1 MFFYDN
7 VYLRGRSILSD
18 IENDYMYLK
27 LSKVKNLINIILVIT
42 TILYIAYFFRPL
54 TAFYLPIIIETI
66 LVFSI
71 TFIAT
76 TVFKFSNKKIFKLIS
91 MYLLLIA
98 ILKFISLVYL
108 MFFFGEKEIIQCLN
122 LKILAICNV
131 LESIY
136 CFMIIVYVKY
146 VNLNMKLIV
155 VFFTIIS
162 LVSICLFDVIVF
174 GVIST
179 VLLLLILYLL
189 KDFKIFK
196 NNLLNYLKL
205 FIIINLSLVL
215 IYALVYIFN
224 LEALLLLIYILKILI
239 YLIIYVWISEMLITK
254 PYKTLHQDII
264 DKNKKLKI
272 LNKKM
277 EESNNEFKEFKE
289 KLKDNETYFKNFI
302 NNAPMSIVILNN
314 HNYRIFSI
322 NKQFSNELNLKNNR
336 QVINRNLFKII
347 NIENKDEFLITKKG
361 EASYSSG
368 KIDIFWQLNILLQTK
383 DYLIISMKNITEF
396 KFSEKIKFD
405 LGKRKLSEKIKNDF
419 LSSISHD
426 LKTPINVIYSS
437 VQVQEKFY
445 VDENINKIG
454 HYNQVNKENCITLM
468 RLANNLIDSSKI
480 DYDYL
485 KPNFKVY
492 NIVTLVEDSI
502 LNLAEYIKEKKLTY
516 IFDTDEE
523 ELYVKCDQEF
533 IQRIIL
539 NLISNSIKYTKRG
552 GIRVQI
558 KSNRNKVII
567 DFTDT
572 GEGMDKDFIEKAFL
586 RYSKGNKKGIKNKS
600 TGIGLYIVK
609 SLVEL
614 QNGTIYINS
623 IKDAGT
629 NVRLEFSREK
639 NCGIQSGI

>member
-1 MFFYDN
+1 M
-7 VYLRGRSILSD
+7 SD

-27 LSKVKNLINIILVIT
+27 LSKVKNLINIILVIA
-42 TILYIAYFFRPL
+42 TILYIVYFFRPL

-189 KDFKIFK
+189 KDFKLFK

-239 YLIIYVWISEMLITK
+239 YLIIYVWISEMLIKK

-302 NNAPMSIVILNN
+302 NNAPMSIVTLNN

-368 KIDIFWQLNILLQTK
+368 KIEIFWQLNILLQTK

-558 KSNRNKVII
+558 KSNRNKVVI

>member
-1 MFFYDN
+1 M
-7 VYLRGRSILSD
+7 SD

-27 LSKVKNLINIILVIT
+27 LSKVKNLINIILVIA
-42 TILYIAYFFRPL
+42 TILYIVYFFRPL

-224 LEALLLLIYILKILI
+224 LEALLLLIYILTILI
-239 YLIIYVWISEMLITK
+239 YLIIYVWISEMLIKK

-302 NNAPMSIVILNN
+302 NNAPMSIVTLNN

>member
-1 MFFYDN
+1 M
-7 VYLRGRSILSD
+7 SD

-27 LSKVKNLINIILVIT
+27 LSKVKNLINIILVIA
-42 TILYIAYFFRPL
+42 TILYIVYFFRPL

-189 KDFKIFK
+189 KDFKLFK

-205 FIIINLSLVL
+205 FIIVNLSLVL

-224 LEALLLLIYILKILI
+224 LEALLLLIYVLKILI

-314 HNYRIFSI
+314 HNHRIFSI

-347 NIENKDEFLITKKG
+347 NIENKDEFLITKRG

-368 KIDIFWQLNILLQTK
+368 KIEIFWQLNILLQTK

>member
-27 LSKVKNLINIILVIT
+27 LSKVKNLINIILVIA
-42 TILYIAYFFRPL
+42 TILYIVYFFRPL

-314 HNYRIFSI
+314 HNHRIFSI

-347 NIENKDEFLITKKG
+347 NIENKDEFLITKRG

-368 KIDIFWQLNILLQTK
+368 KIEIFWQLNILLQTK

>member
-1 MFFYDN
+1 M
-7 VYLRGRSILSD
+7 SD

-27 LSKVKNLINIILVIT
+27 LSKVKNLINIILVIA
-42 TILYIAYFFRPL
+42 TILYIVYFFRPL

-224 LEALLLLIYILKILI
+224 LEALLLLIYVLKILI
-239 YLIIYVWISEMLITK
+239 YLIIYVWISEMLIKK

-302 NNAPMSIVILNN
+302 NNAPMSIVTLNN

>member
-1 MFFYDN
+1 
-7 VYLRGRSILSD
+7 
-18 IENDYMYLK
+18 
-27 LSKVKNLINIILVIT
+27 
-42 TILYIAYFFRPL
+42 
-54 TAFYLPIIIETI
+54 
-66 LVFSI
+66 
-71 TFIAT
+71 
-76 TVFKFSNKKIFKLIS
+76 
-91 MYLLLIA
+91 LIA

-254 PYKTLHQDII
+254 PYKILHQDII

>member
-27 LSKVKNLINIILVIT
+27 LSKVKNLINIILVIA
-42 TILYIAYFFRPL
+42 TILYIVYFFRPL

-162 LVSICLFDVIVF
+162 LVSICLLDVIVF

-189 KDFKIFK
+189 KDFKLFK

-205 FIIINLSLVL
+205 FIIVNLSLVL

-224 LEALLLLIYILKILI
+224 LEALLLLIYVLKILI

-254 PYKTLHQDII
+254 PHKTLHQDII

-314 HNYRIFSI
+314 HNHRIFSI
-322 NKQFSNELNLKNNR
+322 NKQFLNELNLKNNR

-368 KIDIFWQLNILLQTK
+368 KIDVFWQLNILLQTK

-502 LNLAEYIKEKKLTY
+502 LNLAEYIKEKNLTY

>member
-27 LSKVKNLINIILVIT
+27 LSKVKNLINIILVIA
-42 TILYIAYFFRPL
+42 TILYIVYFFRPL

-239 YLIIYVWISEMLITK
+239 YLIIYVWISEMLIKK

-302 NNAPMSIVILNN
+302 NNAPMSIVTLNN

>member
-1 MFFYDN
+1 M
-7 VYLRGRSILSD
+7 SD

-27 LSKVKNLINIILVIT
+27 LSKVKNLINIILVIA
-42 TILYIAYFFRPL
+42 TILCIAYFFRPL

-189 KDFKIFK
+189 KDFKLFK

-205 FIIINLSLVL
+205 FIIVNLSLVL

-224 LEALLLLIYILKILI
+224 LEALLLLIYVLKILI

-314 HNYRIFSI
+314 HNHRIFSI

-347 NIENKDEFLITKKG
+347 NIENKDEFLITKRG

-368 KIDIFWQLNILLQTK
+368 KIEIFWQLNILLQTK

>member
-1 MFFYDN
+1 M
-7 VYLRGRSILSD
+7 SD

-27 LSKVKNLINIILVIT
+27 LSKVKNLINIILVIA
-42 TILYIAYFFRPL
+42 TILYIVYFFRPL

-189 KDFKIFK
+189 KDFKLFK

-224 LEALLLLIYILKILI
+224 LEALLLLIYVLKILI

-314 HNYRIFSI
+314 HNHRIFSI

-347 NIENKDEFLITKKG
+347 NIENKDEFLIKKRG

-368 KIDIFWQLNILLQTK
+368 KIEIFWQLNILLQTK

-539 NLISNSIKYTKRG
+539 NLISNSIKHTKRG

>member
-1 MFFYDN
+1 M
-7 VYLRGRSILSD
+7 SD

-27 LSKVKNLINIILVIT
+27 LSKVKNLINIILVIA

-189 KDFKIFK
+189 KDFKLFK

-224 LEALLLLIYILKILI
+224 LEALLLLIYVLKILI

-314 HNYRIFSI
+314 HNHRIFSI

>member
-1 MFFYDN
+1 M
-7 VYLRGRSILSD
+7 SD

-27 LSKVKNLINIILVIT
+27 LSKVKNLINIILVIA
-42 TILYIAYFFRPL
+42 TILYIVYFFRPL

-239 YLIIYVWISEMLITK
+239 YLIIYVWISEMLIKK

-302 NNAPMSIVILNN
+302 NNAPMSIVTLNN

-368 KIDIFWQLNILLQTK
+368 KIEIFWQLNILLQTK

-454 HYNQVNKENCITLM
+454 HYNKVNKENCITLM

>member
-1 MFFYDN
+1 MEY
-7 VYLRGRSILSD
+7 

-27 LSKVKNLINIILVIT
+27 LSKIRNLVNIIIFIAI
-42 TILYIAYFFRPL
+42 ILYTVYFFNPR
-54 TAFYLPIIIETI
+54 TALYLSTIIETI
-66 LVFSI
+66 LVFTI

-254 PYKTLHQDII
+254 PYKILHQDII

-314 HNYRIFSI
+314 HNHRIFSI

>member
-1 MFFYDN
+1 
-7 VYLRGRSILSD
+7 
-18 IENDYMYLK
+18 
-27 LSKVKNLINIILVIT
+27 
-42 TILYIAYFFRPL
+42 
-54 TAFYLPIIIETI
+54 
-66 LVFSI
+66 
-71 TFIAT
+71 
-76 TVFKFSNKKIFKLIS
+76 
-91 MYLLLIA
+91 
-98 ILKFISLVYL
+98 
-108 MFFFGEKEIIQCLN
+108 
-122 LKILAICNV
+122 
-131 LESIY
+131 
-136 CFMIIVYVKY
+136 
-146 VNLNMKLIV
+146 
-155 VFFTIIS
+155 
-162 LVSICLFDVIVF
+162 
-174 GVIST
+174 
-179 VLLLLILYLL
+179 
-189 KDFKIFK
+189 
-196 NNLLNYLKL
+196 NLLNYLKL

-254 PYKTLHQDII
+254 PYKILHQDII

>member
-27 LSKVKNLINIILVIT
+27 LSKVKNLINIILVIA

-189 KDFKIFK
+189 KDFKLFK

-205 FIIINLSLVL
+205 FIIVNLSLVL

-254 PYKTLHQDII
+254 PYKILHQDII

-314 HNYRIFSI
+314 HNHRIFSI

-347 NIENKDEFLITKKG
+347 NIENKDEFLITKRG

-368 KIDIFWQLNILLQTK
+368 KIEIFWQLNILLQTK

>member
-27 LSKVKNLINIILVIT
+27 LSKVKNLINIILVIA
-42 TILYIAYFFRPL
+42 TILYIVYFFRPL

-155 VFFTIIS
+155 IFFTIIS

-189 KDFKIFK
+189 KDFKLFK

-224 LEALLLLIYILKILI
+224 LEALLFLIYILKIFI

-347 NIENKDEFLITKKG
+347 NIENKDEFLITKRG

-368 KIDIFWQLNILLQTK
+368 KIEIFWQLNILLQTK

>member
-1 MFFYDN
+1 M
-7 VYLRGRSILSD
+7 SD

-27 LSKVKNLINIILVIT
+27 LSKVKNLINIILVIA
-42 TILYIAYFFRPL
+42 TILYIVYFFRPL

-162 LVSICLFDVIVF
+162 LVSICLLDVIVF

-189 KDFKIFK
+189 KDFKLFK

-205 FIIINLSLVL
+205 FIIVNLSLVL

-224 LEALLLLIYILKILI
+224 LEALLLLIYVLKILI

-254 PYKTLHQDII
+254 PHKTLHQDII

-314 HNYRIFSI
+314 HNHRIFSI
-322 NKQFSNELNLKNNR
+322 NKQFLNELNLKNNR

-361 EASYSSG
+361 EASYSSD
-368 KIDIFWQLNILLQTK
+368 KIDVFWQLNILLQTK

>member
-1 MFFYDN
+1 M
-7 VYLRGRSILSD
+7 SD

-27 LSKVKNLINIILVIT
+27 LSKVKNLINIILVIA

-189 KDFKIFK
+189 KDFKLFK

-205 FIIINLSLVL
+205 FIIVNLSLVL

-224 LEALLLLIYILKILI
+224 LEALLLLIYVLKILI

-314 HNYRIFSI
+314 HNHRIFSI

-347 NIENKDEFLITKKG
+347 NIENKDEFLITKRG

-368 KIDIFWQLNILLQTK
+368 KIEIFWQLNILLQTK

-405 LGKRKLSEKIKNDF
+405 LGKRKLSEKIKNNF

>member
-1 MFFYDN
+1 M
-7 VYLRGRSILSD
+7 SD

-254 PYKTLHQDII
+254 PYKILHQDII

-314 HNYRIFSI
+314 HNHRIFSI

-347 NIENKDEFLITKKG
+347 NIENKDEFLITKRG

-368 KIDIFWQLNILLQTK
+368 KIEIFWQLNILLQTK

>member
-1 MFFYDN
+1 M
-7 VYLRGRSILSD
+7 SD

-27 LSKVKNLINIILVIT
+27 LSKVKNLINIILVIA
-42 TILYIAYFFRPL
+42 TILYIVYFFRPL

-189 KDFKIFK
+189 KDFKLFK

-205 FIIINLSLVL
+205 FIIVNLSLVL

-224 LEALLLLIYILKILI
+224 LEALLLLIYVLKILI

-314 HNYRIFSI
+314 HNHRIFSI

>member
-27 LSKVKNLINIILVIT
+27 LSKVKNLINIILVIA
-42 TILYIAYFFRPL
+42 TILYIVYFFRPL

-254 PYKTLHQDII
+254 PYKILHQDII

>member
-1 MFFYDN
+1 M
-7 VYLRGRSILSD
+7 SD

-27 LSKVKNLINIILVIT
+27 LSKVKNLINIILVIA
-42 TILYIAYFFRPL
+42 TILYIVYFFRPL

-224 LEALLLLIYILKILI
+224 LEALLLLIYVLKILI
-239 YLIIYVWISEMLITK
+239 YIIIYVWISEMLITK

-302 NNAPMSIVILNN
+302 NNAPMSIVTLNN

-368 KIDIFWQLNILLQTK
+368 KIEIFWQLNILLQTK

-558 KSNRNKVII
+558 KSNRNKVVI